1 MRYMCFSYSDSIVNP
16 NPGAEMTE
24 TPTTNGRAATT
35 PTTNSNASET
45 VGEYF

>member
-1 MRYMCFSYSDSIVNP
+1 
-16 NPGAEMTE
+16 MTE
-24 TPTTNGRAATT
+24 TATTNGRAVTT